1 MSSLSSSLQ
10 SRLATTL
17 AIKESQLALAQEAYA
32 KALGSADTESYL
44 FDSREGKQQTTLR
57 SPSVISKEIRQLE
70 TDIERLYRRL
80 SGTGIVNMNLR
91 R

>member
-1 MSSLSSSLQ
+1 MATPLQ
-10 SRLATTL
+10 VRWQTTL
-17 AIKESQLALAQEAYA
+17 ATKEALLVLAYEAYN

-57 SPSVISKEIRQLE
+57 SPSVIYNEIRHLE
-70 TDIERLYRRL
+70 SEIERLYRRL
-80 SGTGIVNMNLR
+80 SGTGIVSMNLR